1 MIDKEVIDKE
11 RMYAENQLKEK
22 SGSNIV
28 VEWMSAIKEIAE
40 NGYALSSANV
50 HSKDEKC
57 SYYGIKGE
65 LIYGICK
72 SNSMDFNCC
81 SSNNRYENYRISMV
95 LVGVFITIVNEL
107 KGVKKLK

>member
-11 RMYAENQLKEK
+11 RMYAENQLKEQLPYVSPPDKKMSQEK

-50 HSKDEKC
+50 HSKDEKFQKIIGMC
-57 SYYGIKGE
+57 NAVI
-65 LIYGICK
+65 
-72 SNSMDFNCC
+72 
-81 SSNNRYENYRISMV
+81 MV
-95 LVGVFITIVNEL
+95 LKEN
-107 KGVKKLK
+107 

>member
-40 NGYALSSANV
+40 QGYVLPSTNV
-50 HSKDEKC
+50 HSKDEK
-57 SYYGIKGE
+57 
-65 LIYGICK
+65 
-72 SNSMDFNCC
+72 FQ
-81 SSNNRYENYRISMV
+81 RIIGMCNAVIMV
-95 LVGVFITIVNEL
+95 LKED
-107 KGVKKLK
+107 

>member
-28 VEWMSAIKEIAE
+28 VEWMSVIKEIAE

-50 HSKDEKC
+50 HSKDEK
-57 SYYGIKGE
+57 
-65 LIYGICK
+65 
-72 SNSMDFNCC
+72 FQ
-81 SSNNRYENYRISMV
+81 RIIGMYNAVIMV
-95 LVGVFITIVNEL
+95 LKEN
-107 KGVKKLK
+107 

>member
-50 HSKDEKC
+50 HSKDEKFHKIIGMC
-57 SYYGIKGE
+57 NVVI
-65 LIYGICK
+65 
-72 SNSMDFNCC
+72 
-81 SSNNRYENYRISMV
+81 MV
-95 LVGVFITIVNEL
+95 LKEN
-107 KGVKKLK
+107 